1 MGSMMARSRAWR
13 AVAAAASVAAPS
25 LARAAPSVSPTITA
39 PRPNVGA
46 AGGGSG
52 GFGGGG
58 GGGGFGGGGGGG
70 GFGGGGGGGG
80 GTYVNSDPRSALF
93 GLILIVGFFV
103 AIWIMG
109 KLSERAQRRVAVWS
123 RQYAKWRDEST
134 ERKRRQRADV
144 VPPAARAAAED
155 DPYFATEAV
164 TIAAETLFRDV
175 QTAWDGRDQVALRR
189 LVGPDLIIEWG
200 RRLDDFAGKGWHN
213 RVEVKRLDVEYVGL
227 TNRADDTADRMVVRV
242 AALLDDYVVDRGGN
256 LIAHT
261 GNPSKEAHLRE
272 YWTLGSR
279 DGRLTLVSIE
289 QDVEGEHHL
298 TDPLVALPDED
309 VASIRDAVVVEQG
322 VQNRAPV
329 GTPLG
334 ELVDVDFADD
344 ALMAARDLALID
356 GRLDPDLIEV
366 SVRRAISAW
375 AEAVDGDDGALLRIA
390 TADIAEELLR
400 PNGPKTRL
408 VIRGPRM
415 ARATVSKL
423 AVKDP
428 IRVAI
433 DAKVTGV
440 RYIEDR
446 DTVDVVAGA
455 KDRETTF
462 IQRFVLQL
470 DDDPDRPWKL
480 VAAGEMPG

>member
-1 MGSMMARSRAWR
+1 MVTPSRLSWSAALVW
-13 AVAAAASVAAPS
+13 AVAAP
-25 LARAAPSVSPTITA
+25 LARAAGPTTSPTFTL
-39 PRPNVGA
+39 PKPNVGA

-58 GGGGFGGGGGGG
+58 GGGGGSFGGGGGG

-80 GTYVNSDPRSALF
+80 GTYVSSDPRSALV
-93 GLILIVGFFV
+93 GLLLIVGFFV

-109 KLSERAQRRVAVWS
+109 KLSERAQHRVAVWS

-134 ERKRRQRADV
+134 ARKRKHRADS
-144 VPPAARAAAED
+144 VPPAARTAAED
-155 DPYFATEAV
+155 DPYFAPDTV
-164 TIAAETLFRDV
+164 AAAAAKLFGDV
-175 QTAWDGRDQVALRR
+175 QAAWDDRDQASLGGM
-189 LVGPDLIIEWG
+189 VGPDLMIEWG
-200 RRLDDFAGKGWHN
+200 RRLDDFDAKGWHN

-227 TNRADDTADRMVVRV
+227 SNRADDADDRIVVRV
-242 AALLDDYVVDRGGN
+242 AALLDDYVVDRRGG
-256 LIAHT
+256 LISHT

-272 YWTLGSR
+272 YWTLAWS

-298 TDPLVALPDED
+298 TDPLVALPEED

-322 VQNRAPV
+322 VQNRVSA

-334 ELVDVDFADD
+334 ELVDVDFAED
-344 ALMAARDLALID
+344 ALNAARDLALID

-375 AEAVDGDDGALLRIA
+375 AEAVDGDDDALLEMASAEI
-390 TADIAEELLR
+390 TEELLR
-400 PNGPKTRL
+400 PRGPKTRL
-408 VIRGPRM
+408 VIRGPKM
-415 ARATVSKL
+415 QRATVSKL
-423 AVKDP
+423 AAKDP

-455 KDRETTF
+455 KDREATF

-470 DDDPDRPWKL
+470 DDDPERPWKL
-480 VAAGEMPG
+480 VAAGEMPDA

>member
-1 MGSMMARSRAWR
+1 MPGPLRTVTLSLGAVLGGSAPLF
-13 AVAAAASVAAPS
+13 AAGSVTVPNPS
-25 LARAAPSVSPTITA
+25 L
-39 PRPNVGA
+39 GA

-70 GFGGGGGGGG
+70 FGGGGGGFGGGGG
-80 GTYVNSDPRSALF
+80 TFVITDDPRAFFF
-93 GLILIVGFFV
+93 GMMLIVAFFV

-109 KLSERAQRRVAVWS
+109 KMAERAQRRVATWS

-134 ERKRRQRADV
+134 KRTRKERAKK

-155 DPYFATEAV
+155 DSYFAVDEV
-164 TIAAETLFRDV
+164 KGAAAKLFTDI
-175 QTAWDGRDQVALRR
+175 QAAWDARDQGALRAM
-189 LVGPDLIIEWG
+189 VGSDLMIEWG
-200 RRLDDFAGKGWHN
+200 RRLDDFDAKGWHN
-213 RVEVKRLDVEYVGL
+213 RIDVKRLDVEYVGL
-227 TNRADDTADRMVVRV
+227 TNRADDDDDRMVVRV
-242 AALLDDYVVDRGGN
+242 AALMDDYVVDQYGRF
-256 LIAHT
+256 IPHS

-272 YWTLGSR
+272 YWTLAKRPEGWM
-279 DGRLTLVSIE
+279 LVSIE
-289 QDVEGEHHL
+289 QDVEGEHNL
-298 TDPLVALPDED
+298 TDPLVALPEED
-309 VASIRDAVVVEQG
+309 VGSIHDAVVVEQG
-322 VQNRAPV
+322 VQDRAPA
-329 GTPLG
+329 GTRLG

-344 ALMAARDLALID
+344 ALNAARDLALVD
-356 GRLDPDLIEV
+356 GRLNPDVIEV
-366 SVRRAISAW
+366 AVRRTISAW
-375 AEAVDGDDGALLRIA
+375 AEAVDGQDGALLDIA
-390 TADIAEELLR
+390 PAEIAEELLR

-408 VIRGPRM
+408 VIRGPKM
-415 ARATVSKL
+415 AKATVSKL
-423 AVKDP
+423 ATKDP

-470 DDDPDRPWKL
+470 DDDPTRPWKL
-480 VAAGEMPG
+480 VAAGEMPH

>member
-1 MGSMMARSRAWR
+1 MKRPLRSLI
-13 AVAAAASVAAPS
+13 SVS
-25 LARAAPSVSPTITA
+25 GVLLISTSSARAANLPTITA
-39 PRPNVGA
+39 PRPSLGA

-80 GTYVNSDPRSALF
+80 GGGTFLISDDPRAFFF
-93 GLILIVGFFV
+93 GLLLIAGFFV
-103 AIWIMG
+103 AIWVMG
-109 KLSERAQRRVAVWS
+109 KMAERAQRRVAVWS
-123 RQYAKWRDEST
+123 RQYAAWRDEST
-134 ERKRRQRADV
+134 ERKRQRRAEI
-144 VPPAARAAAED
+144 VPPAARTAAED
-155 DPYFATEAV
+155 DAYFAPDAV
-164 TIAAETLFRDV
+164 TAAADKLFRDV
-175 QTAWDGRDQVALRR
+175 QAAWDGRDQDSLRH
-189 LVGPDLIIEWG
+189 LVGPDLMIEWG
-200 RRLDDFAGKGWHN
+200 RRLDDLEAKGWHN

-227 TNRADDTADRMVVRV
+227 TNRADDTDDRMVVRV
-242 AALLDDYVVDRGGN
+242 AALLDDYVVDRGGG

-261 GNPSKEAHLRE
+261 GNPSQEAHLRE

-279 DGRLTLVSIE
+279 DGQLTVVSIE
-289 QDVEGEHHL
+289 QDVEGEHNL
-298 TDPLVALPDED
+298 TDPLVALPEED

-322 VQNRAPV
+322 VQNRAPL

-344 ALMAARDLALID
+344 ALNAARDLALID

-375 AEAVDGDDGALLRIA
+375 AEAVDGDDEALLDIA
-390 TADIAEELLR
+390 PPDIAEELLR

-408 VIRGPRM
+408 VIRGPKMRL
-415 ARATVSKL
+415 ATVSKL

-446 DTVDVVAGA
+446 DTVDVLAGA

-462 IQRFVLQL
+462 TQRFVLQL
-470 DDDPDRPWKL
+470 DDDPERPWKL
-480 VAAGEMPG
+480 VAAGERPG